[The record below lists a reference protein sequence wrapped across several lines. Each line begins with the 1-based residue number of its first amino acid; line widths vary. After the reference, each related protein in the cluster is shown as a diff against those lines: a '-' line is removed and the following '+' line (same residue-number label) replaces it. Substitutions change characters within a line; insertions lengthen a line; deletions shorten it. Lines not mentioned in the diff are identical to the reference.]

1 VIRKSR
7 QLLRRYLTDQ
17 IEASENA
24 DEPNKKIIGMLH
36 MAVEGLDNLDFG
48 QPEGI
53 FAAAKS

>member
-1 VIRKSR
+1 M
-7 QLLRRYLTDQ
+7 RRYLTDQ